1 MSEYVISTSTTADLT
16 EEYIAAHKLNI
27 IPLSYI
33 IDDVEYP
40 TADGK
45 QHSIEEVYKMLR
57 SGVVIKTS
65 MINGAKYDEE
75 FRKILDSGKDLIH
88 IELSSGISGSY
99 ANAKVVAEK
108 LREEYPER
116 KIYCVDS
123 LCASRGF
130 GLLVSYMVKMQEEGK
145 TIEEVYDFAEK
156 TKLNVIHWFTVDDLD
171 FLKRGGRVSS
181 VSAFVGGML
190 KIKPILNVDNKG
202 KLIPLFKVRGRKKSI
217 TGMIDE
223 MKKDILN
230 PDGQMVYI
238 CHGDCIEDA
247 EFAKKLILET
257 FPTVADVQIG
267 YTGSVIG
274 SHSGPGTLAIFYLG
288 KERYEKK

>member
-202 KLIPLFKVRGRKKSI
+202 KLIPLFKVKIGRAH
-217 TGMIDE
+217 
-223 MKKDILN
+223 
-230 PDGQMVYI
+230 V
-238 CHGDCIEDA
+238 
-247 EFAKKLILET
+247 
-257 FPTVADVQIG
+257 
-267 YTGSVIG
+267 
-274 SHSGPGTLAIFYLG
+274 
-288 KERYEKK
+288 

>member
-40 TADGK
+40 TEDGK

-130 GLLVSYMVKMQEEGK
+130 G
-145 TIEEVYDFAEK
+145 
-156 TKLNVIHWFTVDDLD
+156 
-171 FLKRGGRVSS
+171 
-181 VSAFVGGML
+181 
-190 KIKPILNVDNKG
+190 
-202 KLIPLFKVRGRKKSI
+202 
-217 TGMIDE
+217 
-223 MKKDILN
+223 
-230 PDGQMVYI
+230 
-238 CHGDCIEDA
+238 
-247 EFAKKLILET
+247 
-257 FPTVADVQIG
+257 
-267 YTGSVIG
+267 
-274 SHSGPGTLAIFYLG
+274 
-288 KERYEKK
+288 

>member
-247 EFAKKLILET
+247 EFAKKLILEA